1 MVWRNFL
8 RRAITSRH
16 RGLATATVYG
26 LSLAVRLTSAAGE
39 EAELPAQYVQ
49 RTMPVIS
56 IMTKAGT
63 RAPYEDWRTPL
74 GRSSFGPAG
83 HSVRQAA
90 ARVCETSIPTS
101 SMQDGLRP

>member
-56 IMTKAGT
+56 IMTRAGT
-63 RAPYEDWRTPL
+63 RAPYEDWANSARPIVFRSGWSL
-74 GRSSFGPAG
+74 GSPGCRAG
-83 HSVRQAA
+83 
-90 ARVCETSIPTS
+90 
-101 SMQDGLRP
+101 M